1 MNVTVT
7 VGVSIAVPDPYG
19 EHLREQRRA
28 FGDVLADRIPT
39 HITLAPPLHVEKD
52 GVEAFAE
59 DLRELTEVYEPFQV
73 SLLGTG
79 TFRPISPV
87 VFIAV
92 SEGIAQIEVLAEG
105 VRKAIGAPVP
115 EFPFHPHVTVAHNLE
130 DAALDRAMTELS
142 DFRCSF
148 VVDAIHLYV
157 DDAERG
163 WVPTHHFGLG

>member
-1 MNVTVT
+1 MTVT
-7 VGVSIAVPDPYG
+7 VGISIAVPDPSG
-19 EHLREQRRA
+19 ELLRDKRRS
-28 FGDVLADRIPT
+28 FGDTMADRIPS
-39 HITLAPPLHVEKD
+39 HITLAPPLLVEQEDID
-52 GVEAFAE
+52 GFAA
-59 DLRELTEVYEPFQV
+59 DLAELTEVYEPFTV

-92 SEGIAQIEVLAEG
+92 SEGIAQIETLAEG

-130 DAALDRAMTELS
+130 DAALDRAMTELR
-142 DFRCSF
+142 DFRASF

-157 DDAERG
+157 DDLERG
-163 WVPTHHFGLG
+163 WVPTHRFGLG

>member
-1 MNVTVT
+1 MTIT
-7 VGVSIAVPDPYG
+7 VGVSIAIPEPHGEALRDKRRSYG
-19 EHLREQRRA
+19 DE
-28 FGDVLADRIPT
+28 LADRIPS
-39 HITLAPPLHVEKD
+39 HITLAPPLLID
-52 GVEAFAE
+52 EAGIDSLGE
-59 DLRELTEVYEPFQV
+59 DLRELTDVFEPFTV

-92 SEGIAQIEVLAEG
+92 SEGIAQIETLAEG
-105 VRKAIGAPVP
+105 VRKAIGAPDP

-130 DAALDRAMTELS
+130 DASLDRALADLR
-142 DFRCSF
+142 DFRASF

-163 WVPTHHFGLG
+163 WVPTHRFGLA

>member
-1 MNVTVT
+1 MTIT
-7 VGVSIAVPDPYG
+7 VGVSIAIPEPHGEALRDKRRSYG
-19 EHLREQRRA
+19 DE
-28 FGDVLADRIPT
+28 LADRIPS
-39 HITLAPPLHVEKD
+39 HITLAPPLLID
-52 GVEAFAE
+52 EAGIDELGE
-59 DLRELTEVYEPFQV
+59 DLRELTDVFEPFTV

-92 SEGIAQIEVLAEG
+92 SEGIAQIETLAEG
-105 VRKAIGAPVP
+105 VRKAIGAPDP

-130 DAALDRAMTELS
+130 DASLDRALADLR
-142 DFRCSF
+142 DFRASF

-163 WVPTHHFGLG
+163 WVPTHRFGLG